1 MDAPRL
7 TLRTPCSPLLAI
19 SSLEHEKVRVP
30 KHAHPGA
37 VGRSVRP
44 LTLLRPAVA
53 GACWLDATIELNPM
67 RTVEVAE
74 AVLVLVAQPALGIVA
89 THAWAA
95 ASRSARP
102 RQPLSSCPRT
112 SIQSR
117 HLVYVTFR

>member
-74 AVLVLVAQPALGIVA
+74 AVLVLVALRSVARGSLPLVSPTGAEGSAEIVA
-89 THAWAA
+89 EAPA
-95 ASRSARP
+95 P
-102 RQPLSSCPRT
+102 
-112 SIQSR
+112 
-117 HLVYVTFR
+117 Y